1 MKLSKI
7 IHIISVVVGVVGVVI
22 FLAVVFGGGDY
33 SVFGVT
39 TVHAL
44 LCVSIL
50 FLIAIWT
57 QIATIHHMM
66 LEKKKEVI

>member
-1 MKLSKI
+1 MKLSKLM
-7 IHIISVVVGVVGVVI
+7 HIISVTTGVIGVIV
-22 FLAVVFGGGDY
+22 FLATLLGGSDY
-33 SVFGVT
+33 SVWGVT

-44 LCVSIL
+44 LCTSIL

-66 LEKKKEVI
+66 LEKKKEII